1 MKTKTPFYED
11 SVINNFKSLTIEMN
25 DAIGVLTKNN
35 DYAKSSISAFLVYKN
50 GRSKMQ
56 TLNCNEDCFE
66 GNFKGKFEVLHED
79 DHR

>member
-1 MKTKTPFYED
+1 
-11 SVINNFKSLTIEMN
+11 MN

-66 GNFKGKFEVLHED
+66 GNFKGNLEIVDYTKQPRKCKVRFYVKQEKRTNFD
-79 DHR
+79 K